1 VQANCPQCTQKIV
14 IDDARVPERA
24 FSVKCPKCQTTV
36 RFPGRTPAGAA
47 APAPA
52 AAPAA
57 APPAAPASEPSFGEP
72 AAFEAQAPIAVT
84 PLPAGPEEVMRTQI
98 MAQLRRE
105 MTLGGD
111 APSGGAGR
119 AMVALP
125 DRALAGTVTVMLS
138 RQGYAVDT
146 IEDWDE
152 AARLTEQGLYQLIL
166 TTRTPA
172 AQGKE
177 NVYSRIGR
185 LSSENRRRLFLIL
198 VGDDL
203 KSGDGLQA
211 FITSCDLVLNTRDAG
226 AADALLRSVVQ
237 GRTRLYQV
245 YNDAR
250 ARHEAAG
257 V

>member
-1 VQANCPQCTQKIV
+1 V
-14 IDDARVPERA
+14 IDDARVPDRA

-36 RFPGRTPAGAA
+36 RFPGKTPAAA
-47 APAPA
+47 APAPAPA
-52 AAPAA
+52 AAP
-57 APPAAPASEPSFGEP
+57 PAPAPSDAPSFGEP
-72 AAFEAQAPIAVT
+72 APPAAFEAQTPIAVT
-84 PLPAGPEEVMRTQI
+84 PLPAGPEEMMRTQI

-105 MTLGGD
+105 MTLGSE
-111 APSGGAGR
+111 APAGGAGR

-138 RQGYAVDT
+138 RQGYAVDS

-152 AARLTEQGLYQLIL
+152 AARLAEQGVYQLIL

-185 LSSENRRRLFLIL
+185 LSSENRRRVFLIL

-226 AADALLRSVVQ
+226 AADAMLRTVVQ
-237 GRTRLYQV
+237 ERTRLYQV